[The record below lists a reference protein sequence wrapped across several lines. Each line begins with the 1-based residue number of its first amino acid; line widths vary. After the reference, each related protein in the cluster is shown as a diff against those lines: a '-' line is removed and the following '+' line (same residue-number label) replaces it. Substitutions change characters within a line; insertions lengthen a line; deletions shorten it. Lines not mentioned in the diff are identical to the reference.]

1 MACQAGFCAGYLVR
15 SHADVAL
22 LVAVMRV
29 VGMLL
34 LVLLVLVVVTVL
46 ERVDVEVV
54 GNSVGWVLGPLVG
67 MGGRKGMLLVVVVG
81 MLASS
86 VLGMVEMLLVVVVVV
101 VGVVVV
107 VVVVVVLV
115 VVVVVARSPS
125 VLRLALWKYLAPLG
139 CAKDCIV
146 DLPSPD
152 WANLQILYTR

>member
-1 MACQAGFCAGYLVR
+1 MAGQAGFCVGYLVR

-29 VGMLL
+29 VVMLL

-67 MGGRKGMLLVVVVG
+67 MGERKGMVLVVVVG

-101 VGVVVV
+101 V
-107 VVVVVVLV
+107 VVVVLV
-115 VVVVVARSPS
+115 VVVVVDRSPS
-125 VLRLALWKYLAPLG
+125 VLRLALWKYLAPIG